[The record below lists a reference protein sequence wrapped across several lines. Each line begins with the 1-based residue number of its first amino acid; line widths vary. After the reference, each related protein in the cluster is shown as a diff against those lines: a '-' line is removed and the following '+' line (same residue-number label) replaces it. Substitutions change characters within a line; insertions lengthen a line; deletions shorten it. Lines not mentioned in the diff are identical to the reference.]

1 MIKRIYAVILSL
13 VIVISCLPLGAVA
26 VENDKNTYSG
36 TNTVIYVENTYCIVG
51 KTVNVNINVSN
62 NFGIAGTKF
71 TVSYGNDLTLVSV
84 TEEGGAFEALDY
96 TAPEALSSPCLF
108 NWDSLDSISNDDG
121 TIITLTFEVSSEVQA
136 GEKLDINISCN
147 YGDIYDADLKSV
159 AVTVISGSLDVIN
172 YIPGDVNG
180 DDVVNGKDVTLIRRY
195 NAGGFV
201 DINALAA
208 DVNGDGVINGK
219 DVTLIRRY
227 NANWNITLSPGKVL
241 CEHSLTSVNA
251 KAPTCTEGGNIEY
264 WHCTKC
270 GKYFAD
276 EAGSNEIS
284 LESTVLSAT
293 GHSYAKAWSSNAN
306 YHWHS
311 ATCGHTDM
319 ADYGKHDFDE
329 NNVCTVC
336 GYTNQE
342 NYYDEYQKYAQIG
355 KTVNLITASDYYT
368 PMSGQDGLFTDDLY
382 KIRLNIYDVGKQH
395 VFQHF

>member
-1 MIKRIYAVILSL
+1 M
-13 VIVISCLPLGAVA
+13 
-26 VENDKNTYSG
+26 
-36 TNTVIYVENTYCIVG
+36 
-51 KTVNVNINVSN
+51 SN